1 MNLKVY
7 ILCLFTIIFCV
18 ACGKKQKAQ
27 EPPSLKTNLVL
38 DLFHA
43 LEEGEH
49 HIAIEKIHRLREIK
63 DSTFLA
69 SLQMK
74 EEQNLLI
81 KQIQDNLDNGDISK
95 AITICERG
103 IESLDRNDNL
113 IELRKKLLLLKTI
126 SDAADIITNSKDWRQ
141 KARASARIKNIAESF
156 DGTENLIELANA
168 KIAEAK
174 KYVQREQKIATLDI
188 LCDLVE
194 QRSKNQNIYDTL
206 LAVLYNI
213 DPSNPALKLQDDN

>member
-7 ILCLFTIIFCV
+7 ILCLIIIICI
-18 ACGKKQKAQ
+18 ACGKKQKTQ
-27 EPPSLKTNLVL
+27 ELPSLKTNLVL

-194 QRSKNQNIYDTL
+194 QRNKNQNIYDTL
-206 LAVLYNI
+206 SAVLYNI
-213 DPSNPALKLQDDN
+213 DPSNPALKLQDDD